1 MSRSEQLD
9 RKASYGNIGM
19 VSEANS
25 NTIGGIQDGRTK
37 HITYAM
43 EMPVPY
49 SIHPKISEEGNIRE
63 SESRYQGDTADTM
76 PVQEGRDHRRG
87 GMCGSYTSML
97 KYTAEAGNIR
107 IHGILEREV
116 STHDL

>member
-1 MSRSEQLD
+1 MSKSEQLD
-9 RKASYGNIGM
+9 RIASYGNIGM

-43 EMPVPY
+43 E
-49 SIHPKISEEGNIRE
+49 ISEEGDIRE

-116 STHDL
+116 GTHDP